1 MESLMLPNGYLGLY
15 GAANL
20 VALAL
25 VALAPRR
32 PDLARWFF
40 VSLFLGAG
48 VLNGLLL
55 RLDPRLYVDGYGP
68 LALLTPYRLFIGGVF
83 ARHTQP
89 IVLAI
94 ALGQLAV
101 GALLAGRGR
110 LLQLGG
116 LGGSVFLL
124 AIAPLGAGS
133 TFPAP
138 LLLLAALLVTVLRL
152 AQQAT
157 PAPSADGT
165 PGTEQRHASTRP
177 SVRQPGAR

>member
-1 MESLMLPNGYLGLY
+1 MESLMLSNGYLSLY
-15 GAANL
+15 ATANL

-25 VALAPRR
+25 VALAHRR

-40 VSLFLGAG
+40 VTLFLGAG

-55 RLDPRLYVDGYGP
+55 RLDPRVYVDGYGP

-101 GALLAGRGR
+101 GALLAGRRR
-110 LLQLGG
+110 LLQLGA
-116 LGGSVFLL
+116 LGGGVFLL
-124 AIAPLGAGS
+124 AIAPLGTGS

-152 AQQAT
+152 TQQVT
-157 PAPSADGT
+157 PAPGAHDT
-165 PGTEQRHASTRP
+165 PGTKQRHAATRP